1 MRTRYGRYDG
11 GPDPLAP
18 PVDLA
23 EALDAIGEDVMAG
36 YSPERAMREF
46 LRRGARDQTGLDDL
60 ARRVAERRR
69 ELLQRHNLDGTMQ
82 EVRELLDRA
91 VLEERKQLARALD
104 DDARFAEM
112 RIENLPPSTAAAV
125 SELGDYDWRSPQARE
140 DYERIKDLLGRELLD
155 QRFAG
160 MKQALENATDED
172 RAAVNEMLQDLN
184 RLLEAHRLGED
195 TSDMF
200 RDFMDKHGD
209 FFPEN
214 PQNIDELLDAL
225 AQRAAAAQRMR
236 NSMTQEQR
244 DELDAL
250 AQQAFG
256 SPELM
261 QSLAQLDDNLQALRP
276 GEDWGGS
283 ERFDGEQGLG
293 LGDGTGV
300 LQDLADLDDLADQ
313 LSQSYDGARM
323 DDVDLDK
330 LARQLGDQSAV
341 DARTLARL
349 EQALRDT
356 GYLRRGSDGQL
367 RLSPKAMRQLGQ
379 ALLRDVANRMSA
391 RQGQRD
397 LRQAG
402 AAGERSGATREWA
415 FGDTEPWDV
424 TRTVTNA
431 IVRNAAEGRPLTA
444 TTNGDPSEPFLSIR
458 DVEVTETEARTQAAV
473 ALLVDTSF
481 SMAMDGRWVPMKRTA
496 LALHHLIRSRF
507 RGDALQVI
515 GFGRHAQVMEIEELT
530 ALDAMWDKGTN
541 LHHALLL
548 ANRHFRK
555 HPHAQPVLLIV
566 TDGEPTSHL
575 EPDGEVYF
583 AYPPHPLTIAYSV
596 RELDN
601 AGRLGAQTTFFKLG
615 EDPGLGRFID
625 QMARRVDGRVVAPEL
640 DDLGAAVVGSYL
652 GSRDPASHGAS
663 YRDWFGADSRF
674 LGLIQ
679 LRELAAVAPRA
690 GSCGPTN
697 WQPWPHELASLAPV
711 GATTDGSR
719 GHFCQLVG

>member
-1 MRTRYGRYDG
+1 MARSRASRFRRYDG
-11 GPDPLAP
+11 GDPLAP

-46 LRRGARDQTGLDDL
+46 LRRGGKDQQGLDDL

-69 ELLQRHNLDGTMQ
+69 DLLQRHNLDGTLE
-82 EVRELLDRA
+82 EVKELLDHA
-91 VLEERKQLARALD
+91 VLEERKQLARDAMM
-104 DDARFAEM
+104 DDAERAFAEM
-112 RIENLPPSTAAAV
+112 RLENLPDSTSAAV
-125 SELGDYDWRSPQARE
+125 SELSDYQWQSREARE
-140 DYERIKDLLGRELLD
+140 DYEKIKDLLGREMLD

-184 RLLEAHRLGED
+184 GLLEKHHRGED
-195 TSDMF
+195 TTADF
-200 RDFMDKHGD
+200 DEFMDKHGD
-209 FFPEN
+209 FFPES

-225 AQRAAAAQRMR
+225 AQRAAAAQRLR

-250 AQQAFG
+250 AAQAFG

-261 QSLAQLDDNLQALRP
+261 QSLAQLDANLQSLRP

-283 ERFDGEQGLG
+283 ERLEGEEGLG

-300 LQDLADLDDLADQ
+300 LQDLADLDALSEQ
-313 LSQSYDGARM
+313 LSQSYGGARM

-330 LARQLGDQSAV
+330 LARQLGDQAAV
-341 DARTLARL
+341 DARTLKEL
-349 EQALRDT
+349 ERALRDSGT
-356 GYLRRGSDGQL
+356 LRRDSSGQL
-367 RLSPKAMRQLGQ
+367 KLTPKAMRQLGK
-379 ALLRDVANRMSA
+379 ALLKDVADKMSG

-402 AAGERSGATREWA
+402 AAGERSGGTREWA

-431 IVRNAAEGRPLTA
+431 VIRTVSEGGDASHGVRLEIG
-444 TTNGDPSEPFLSIR
+444 
-458 DVEVTETEARTQAAV
+458 DVEVTETEARTQACV

-496 LALHHLIRSRF
+496 LALHTLIKSRF
-507 RGDALQVI
+507 RGDALQLI
-515 GFGRHAQVMEIEELT
+515 SFGRHAQVMDIEELT

-555 HPHAQPVLLIV
+555 HPNAQPVLLIV

-575 EPDGEVYF
+575 EADGEVYF
-583 AYPPHPLTIAYSV
+583 SYPPHPLTVAYAV

-601 AGRLGAQTTFFKLG
+601 AGRLGAHTTFFRLG
-615 EDPGLGRFID
+615 EDPGLARFID
-625 QMARRVDGRVVAPEL
+625 SMAERVDGSVVAPEL

-652 GSRDPASHGAS
+652 GSRQGGGSPMGDLRGA
-663 YRDWFGADSRF
+663 YGDWFGGRGF
-674 LGLIQ
+674 W
-679 LRELAAVAPRA
+679 A
-690 GSCGPTN
+690 GG
-697 WQPWPHELASLAPV
+697 
-711 GATTDGSR
+711 
-719 GHFCQLVG
+719 